1 MIKDTTILI
10 TGTAGFIGFHLTK
23 HLLELGHHV
32 IGVDNMNPYYDI
44 RLKKD
49 RLTQLSHPHF
59 QFQHCDL
66 ADHDAVMALFSG
78 IKPQSVIHLAAQAGV
93 RYSID
98 NPSAYMDSNM
108 TGFFNIL
115 EAARHHN
122 IDHLIYASSSSVYGA
137 STDYPFSEK
146 QAVNHP
152 VSFYAATKKANE
164 AMAHSYAHLYGL
176 PCTGLRFFTVY
187 GPWGRPDMAYWR
199 FTDHIMKGEPIQVYG
214 EGKMSRDFTYIDDII
229 DGIIRLIPLPP
240 QPNPDWDS
248 KTQDQ
253 ATSMAP
259 WRVLNIGNNH
269 PTELEHFISVLE
281 DTIGIKAVKEY
292 LPMQDGDVRS
302 TAADI
307 TAIQEL
313 TGFQPRTKIEDG
325 IPAFV
330 EWYRRWHGNNA

>member
-1 MIKDTTILI
+1 MNYDAPILI

-23 HLLELGHHV
+23 HLLEQGHHV
-32 IGVDNMNPYYDI
+32 IGLDNMNPYYDI
-44 RLKKD
+44 RLKED
-49 RLTQLSHPHF
+49 RLSQLSHPHF
-59 QFQHCDL
+59 QFQPCDL
-66 ADHDAVMALFSG
+66 ADQDAVMGLFSNC
-78 IKPQSVIHLAAQAGV
+78 KPKIVIHLAAQAGV
-93 RYSID
+93 RHSID

-122 IDHLIYASSSSVYGA
+122 INHLIYASSSSVYGA

-146 QAVNHP
+146 QPVNHP

-199 FTDHIMKGEPIQVYG
+199 FTDRIMKGEPIQVFG

-240 QPNPDWDS
+240 QPNPNWDS
-248 KTQDQ
+248 KAQDQ

-259 WRVLNIGNNH
+259 WRILNIGNNQ

-281 DTIGIKAVKEY
+281 ETIGIKAVKEY

-313 TGFQPRTKIEDG
+313 TGFQPHTKIEDG

-330 EWYRRWHGNNA
+330 EWYRRWHGNKG